1 MSIISKPA
9 KCGCEGCCFEN
20 SNDCPVEKLIEGL
33 PYAAWPPKEE
43 WECNKDGSIIYIEEE

>member
-1 MSIISKPA
+1 MSITSKPA

-20 SNDCPVEKLIEGL
+20 SKDCPVEKLIEGL

-43 WECNKDGSIIYIEEE
+43 WECNKDGSIIYVEEE